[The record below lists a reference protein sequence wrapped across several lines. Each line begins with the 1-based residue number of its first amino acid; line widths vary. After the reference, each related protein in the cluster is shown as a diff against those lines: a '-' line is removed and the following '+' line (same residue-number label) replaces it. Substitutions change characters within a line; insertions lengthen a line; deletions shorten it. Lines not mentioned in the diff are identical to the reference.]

1 MRDQSE
7 APDDPGHVRSSLTW
21 SDTEP
26 IEAGWE
32 VEATDGLLGT
42 VVERR
47 LGEGPEHGY
56 LGVATDQGVLY
67 VPDRLIRETRG
78 KTVVLSLPSADVRA
92 NAGRGQLPRQSEPGE
107 LPRSDA

>member
-1 MRDQSE
+1 MRDQSD

-21 SDTEP
+21 TGADP
-26 IEAGWE
+26 IEVGWR
-32 VEATDGLLGT
+32 VEATDGTLGR

-56 LGVATDQGVLY
+56 LGVATDQGVIY

-78 KTVVLSLPSADVRA
+78 DTVVLSLPAADVRA
-92 NAGRGQLPRQSEPGE
+92 NAGRGDLPRQSDPTE
-107 LPRSDA
+107 LPHTE

>member
-21 SDTEP
+21 SDTQP
-26 IEAGWE
+26 IEIGWR
-32 VEATDGLLGT
+32 VEATDGTLGT

-78 KTVVLSLPSADVRA
+78 ETVVLSLPLADVRA
-92 NAGRGQLPRQSEPGE
+92 NAGRGQLPQQRAASE
-107 LPRSDA
+107 LPRSE